1 MKTIANSNE
10 QFWTVLNGQLVVRNL
25 KVEEEANRLGIH
37 RRLRRG
43 EIDEPVL
50 IYHEINA
57 WKSGWH
63 VDDCMYQANECIIR
77 PGDHVVD
84 LGANIGIFSSFATKK
99 GAEKVYAFEP
109 VSQNFTLLS
118 LNTNNEVVTPYKLAV
133 GSEDNQLVSMD
144 FDPTFPG
151 GSSFVVDGKNSKEDA
166 MTITLDT
173 LLSTGVIQKIDF
185 LKIDIEGAEHYALQG
200 ISDKNLSNVRCIA
213 MEMHMNAI
221 GEKESKRIYHRLKAL
236 GFLDYTLWEPDGNN
250 IVWFRNKNIK

>member
-1 MKTIANSNE
+1 MKSIANSNE

-37 RRLRRG
+37 QRLHKG

-57 WKSGWH
+57 WKSGWNA
-63 VDDCMYQANECIIR
+63 DDCLYQANDCLIR
-77 PGDHVVD
+77 QGDHVVD
-84 LGANIGIFSSFATKK
+84 LGGNIGIFSSFATKK

-109 VSQNFTLLS
+109 VPQNFTLLS
-118 LNTNNEVVTPYKLAV
+118 LNTNSNVVTSYKLAV
-133 GSEDNQLVSMD
+133 GSEDNQLVHMD

-166 MTITLDT
+166 ITITLDT
-173 LLSTGVIQKIDF
+173 LLNTGVIERIDF

-200 ISDKNLSNVRCIA
+200 ISDENLSNIRCIS
-213 MEMHMNAI
+213 MEMHENAI
-221 GEKESKRIYHRLKAL
+221 GKEESNKIYIRLKSL
-236 GFLDYTLWEPDGNN
+236 GFSDYTLREPDGNN